1 MRCSLLVLT
10 YEWPAALRLAL
21 AGIARQRVLPDE
33 VIVGDD
39 GSGEATRAV
48 IADAARDFPCRLA
61 HVWHEDRGF
70 RAARARNRAIAASRG
85 EYVVIVDG
93 DMLLHPR
100 FVADHLALRAP
111 GHFLVGGR
119 LRAGAAESARLLA
132 GGAPRFAPWMD
143 GEFAVRHEFRRR
155 HALRL
160 PALARLAA
168 RGRGHVMSCNMSFWR
183 EDLVRANGFDE
194 RMEGYGSED
203 LELAARL
210 VNAGVARRQLKYAGL
225 AVHLH
230 HPVRAVGER
239 DDPALPNNRI
249 LAETRTQHRTR
260 APLGIDAHAAEFAQ
274 PPPDLRGGGA

>member
-10 YEWPAALRLAL
+10 YEWPDALRLTL
-21 AGIARQRVLPDE
+21 ASIARQRVLPDE

-39 GSGEATRAV
+39 GSGAATRMV
-48 IADAARDFPCRLA
+48 IGEAARDFPCRIA
-61 HVWHEDRGF
+61 HVWQEDLGF

-85 EYVVIVDG
+85 DYLVIVDG
-93 DMLLHPR
+93 DMVLHPC

-119 LRAGAAESARLLA
+119 LRASAAESARLLA
-132 GGAPRFAPWMD
+132 GGAARFSPWMD
-143 GEFAVRHEFRRR
+143 GDFDVRHEFRRR
-155 HALRL
+155 HAMRL
-160 PALARLAA
+160 PLLARLAA

-183 EDLVRANGFDE
+183 EDLLRANGFDE
-194 RMEGYGSED
+194 RMQGYGSED

-225 AVHLH
+225 AVHLD

-249 LAETRTQHRTR
+249 LGESRSQRRTR
-260 APLGIDAHAAEFAQ
+260 APIGVDAHAAEFVQ
-274 PPPDLRGGGA
+274 PPRDLRRTFA